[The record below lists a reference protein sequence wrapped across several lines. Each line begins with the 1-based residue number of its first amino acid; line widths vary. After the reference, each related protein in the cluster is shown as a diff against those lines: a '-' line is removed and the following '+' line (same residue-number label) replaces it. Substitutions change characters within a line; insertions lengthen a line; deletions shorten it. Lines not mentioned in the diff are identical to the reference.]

1 VTPGSIEASAQ
12 ASGPFG
18 VAFGPRFFLLLTAGL
33 MWLGP
38 AFVEPRFAYAIA
50 VWDGLVGFLWLFDL
64 LRLPRPGCFTV
75 RRTWTA
81 PPALSVASQV
91 SLTLLNES
99 RAVVRAVLMD
109 SVPHELRAEPP
120 SMQVSVGAGGECE
133 ADYQILPGER
143 GTAAVGDAYIR
154 YRSIMG
160 VAERWAR
167 AAIPQ
172 TIVVYPNLDQVR
184 RESMRFVQGQQ
195 VDVERRVRH
204 IHRRGRSFVSLRDFR
219 EGDEFR
225 DICWTASARRGEL
238 VTREYETERSQSIWI
253 VIDAGRL
260 MRARIAQ
267 LTKLDHAVNAALT
280 LSRVALATGDRVGL
294 LTYGTRIGYRLPA
307 SRGSAHLRQIIDRLA
322 LVHAEESEADHVQA
336 ASRLLAD
343 QKRRSLVVWI
353 TDLPDTTMTPEVV
366 EAASQVMSR
375 HLVIFVVIGHPELYQ
390 VAERL
395 PETAREMYE
404 TAAAQEVTGRR
415 NLLLAR
421 LRAHGALVTETRSKL
436 SLALANAYLD
446 VKQRNRL

>member
-1 VTPGSIEASAQ
+1 VTPGSVEASAR
-12 ASGPFG
+12 ASGRFG

-33 MWLGP
+33 MWLPP

-64 LRLPRPGCFTV
+64 LGLPSPGCFTV
-75 RRTWTA
+75 RRTWAA

-91 SLTLLNES
+91 SLMLVNES
-99 RAVVRAVLMD
+99 RASVRAVLLD
-109 SVPHELRAEPP
+109 AVPHQLRAAPP
-120 SMQVSVGAGGECE
+120 SMQMSVGPGGQAG
-133 ADYQILPGER
+133 ADYQILPSER
-143 GTAAVGDAYIR
+143 GTATVGDAYIR
-154 YRSIMG
+154 YRSTMG

-167 AAIPQ
+167 VAISQ
-172 TIVVYPNLDQVR
+172 TMVVYPNLDQASG
-184 RESMRFVQGQQ
+184 ESMRLVRGRQ
-195 VDVERRVRH
+195 VDVERRAR
-204 IHRRGRSFVSLRDFR
+204 RMRGRGRSFVSLRDFR

-225 DICWTASARRGEL
+225 DMCWTASARRGKL
-238 VTREYETERSQSIWI
+238 VTREYDTERSQSIWI

-280 LSRVALATGDRVGL
+280 LSRVALASGDRVGL
-294 LTYGTRIGYRLPA
+294 LTYGTRIGYRLPL
-307 SRGSAHLRQIIDRLA
+307 SRGNVHLRQIIDRLA
-322 LVHAEESEADHVQA
+322 LVRAEESEADHVQA
-336 ASRLLAD
+336 AGRLLTD

-353 TDLPDTTMTPEVV
+353 TDLPDTAMTPEVV
-366 EAASQVMSR
+366 EAASRVMSR
-375 HLVIFVVIGHPELYQ
+375 HLMILVVIGHPELYR

-395 PETAREMYE
+395 PETAMEMYE

-421 LRAHGALVTETRSKL
+421 LRTQGALVTETQSNL
-436 SLALANAYLD
+436 SMTLANAYLD